1 MSQIDPIIE
10 TLSLLDKSLDYLIN
24 SDTLSLHFNELK
36 NKLFNDS
43 TKDIELSQSDNN
55 SVDELFNDIFSKQ
68 SQQTKN
74 LTKINEVL
82 LFLETEKLIRLIE
95 QNHIR
100 ITYQGIIQHSKGYL
114 NTYNLKKSNAQR
126 LQNVE
131 DVQKFHLKWMTI
143 LTSLIAV
150 GTLVASIYYLFELFS
165 VRFCLC
171 NK

>member
-1 MSQIDPIIE
+1 MSKIDPITE

-36 NKLFNDS
+36 TKLFNDA
-43 TKDIELSQSDNN
+43 TNDIELSQSGNK
-55 SVDELFNDIFSKQ
+55 SVDELFTDIFSKQ
-68 SQQTKN
+68 SQPTKN

-100 ITYQGIIQHSKGYL
+100 ITYQGIIQYSKGYL

-131 DVQKFHLKWMTI
+131 DVQKYHLKWMTI

-150 GTLVASIYYLFELFS
+150 GTLVESVYYFFELFS